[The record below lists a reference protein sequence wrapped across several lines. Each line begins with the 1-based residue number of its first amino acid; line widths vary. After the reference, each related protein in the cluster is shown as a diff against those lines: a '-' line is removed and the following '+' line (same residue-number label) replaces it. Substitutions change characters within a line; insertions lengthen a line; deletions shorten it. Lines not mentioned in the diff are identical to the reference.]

1 MNVAPEPRPLH
12 RTANLPNG
20 TAPSTRP
27 QGTGTTATTGA
38 SRHHPPDTMA
48 AETRPHS
55 NGPGPTRQPPAT
67 RTFAPGDRIFTP
79 RTGGGLVYIVR
90 SGCVRLA
97 KALPGGRSISV
108 GLLGPNTIFAQEDTT
123 DGIASGATAEALVT
137 STLSVIEASDLAVLI
152 AESPELTGAVVAGM
166 TRRIT
171 ELQTLIEHI
180 LARDASVRLATT
192 LLALA
197 DRFGQPLEAG
207 MTALMLPL
215 THQALANMIGS
226 NRVTVTR
233 KLLEFQ
239 ATGVAR
245 AIGRNRLAVN
255 PAGLRACVASS
266 AVASGDGHAC

>member
-12 RTANLPNG
+12 RTADLPSG

-27 QGTGTTATTGA
+27 QGTGTTAATGA
-38 SRHHPPDTMA
+38 AHHYPPDTLA
-48 AETRPHS
+48 TETRPHS
-55 NGPGPTRQPPAT
+55 NGPARQAPTT

-79 RTGGGLVYIVR
+79 RTGAGLVYIVR

-108 GLLGPNTIFAQEDTT
+108 GLLGPNTIFSQEDTS
-123 DGIASGATAEALVT
+123 DGIASGATAEALVS
-137 STLSVIEASDLAVLI
+137 STLSVIEVSDLAALI
-152 AESPELTGAVVAGM
+152 AESPELTGAMVAGM
-166 TRRIT
+166 TRRMT

-180 LARDASVRLATT
+180 LARDASIRLATT

-197 DRFGQPLEAG
+197 ERFGQPVEAG

-239 ATGVAR
+239 ATGLAR
-245 AIGRNRLAVN
+245 ATGRNQLAVN

-266 AVASGDGHAC
+266 AAMSGKGQPS